1 MNINIEDYLSDEE
14 IKQIV
19 TEEFREKVR
28 ESIRKNGVTTFI
40 ANIGYQNVFEI
51 INNEI
56 PEYENLV
63 KDKTK
68 EVIEG
73 LSSYSVFRK
82 KDLVDNEDSLGQKY
96 LEKAVEDNK
105 NIINDKVV
113 EIFNRLGETDISYE
127 ISNIIE
133 EKIEDMFCNNN
144 KEENK

>member
-14 IKQIV
+14 TKQIV

-28 ESIRKNGVTTFI
+28 ESIRRNGVTTFI

-63 KDKTK
+63 KNKTK

-73 LSSYSVFRK
+73 LTSYSVFRK
-82 KDLVDNEDSLGQKY
+82 ADLVDREDSLGQKY

-105 NIINDKVV
+105 NIINNKVI
-113 EIFNRLGETDISYE
+113 EIFNKLSERDISYE

-133 EKIEDMFCNNN
+133 EKIEDMFCNK

>member
-19 TEEFREKVR
+19 AEEFREKVR
-28 ESIRKNGVTTFI
+28 ESIRRNGVTTFI
-40 ANIGYQNVFEI
+40 ANIGYQNVFKI

-63 KDKTK
+63 KNKTK

-73 LSSYSVFRK
+73 LTSYSVFRK
-82 KDLVDNEDSLGQKY
+82 ADLVDREDSLGQKY

-105 NIINDKVV
+105 NIINNKVI
-113 EIFNRLGETDISYE
+113 EIFNKLGERDISYE